1 MALGEDPF
9 CFGRMQ
15 IFSRP
20 IRASLGEKKVMDIL
34 TPQWGSL
41 GQGVGW
47 PWNVA
52 GKRWE
57 AEESPAPS
65 DTLIPGSTCG

>member
-1 MALGEDPF
+1 
-9 CFGRMQ
+9 
-15 IFSRP
+15 
-20 IRASLGEKKVMDIL
+20 MDIL

-57 AEESPAPS
+57 AEEA
-65 DTLIPGSTCG
+65 LQLEEHQRQRGVKSTTWVNGNVEGGAETELGTHFEQS

>member
-1 MALGEDPF
+1 
-9 CFGRMQ
+9 
-15 IFSRP
+15 
-20 IRASLGEKKVMDIL
+20 MDIL